1 MPTERLSMRHI
12 REVLRLHYS
21 VSMSQRAVA
30 RSLGL
35 AQGTVSKYLNRAR
48 RAGLTWPL
56 RPELDDDVR
65 LENRLYPPPSDR
77 PSEERPQPDWALVHR
92 ELRRPNVTLMLL
104 WEEYCDASSDSFSYS
119 WFCERYKEWAGRL
132 KPSLRQVHVAGE
144 KLFVDYSGHTMEVV
158 DGLTGEVR
166 STQIFVAVLG
176 ASNYTYA
183 EASLSQSLP
192 DWIASHVR
200 AFAFFGGVAR
210 QTVSDNLKAG
220 ITRACFH
227 EPMVNRTYADLAR
240 HYRTAIVPA
249 RPYRPRDK
257 AKVEVG
263 VQIVGR
269 WILARLR
276 NRRFFSLASLNEAIH
291 ALLVELNDRPLRSWG
306 RSRRDLFEE
315 LDRPALTPL
324 PDEPYEYAEWKRCRV
339 NLDYHIEIAK
349 HYYSVPHNLVHQEVE
364 ARITQKT
371 VEIFL
376 RGKRVAS
383 HLRSSLPHR
392 PTTIPE
398 HMPSSHRRYRDWTLE
413 RIRSEAAKVG
423 PDAQTLIDVILR
435 SRTSGTGLPLGHR
448 HSRAGQ
454 ALRPG
459 TRRCRLCPGAAAQ
472 RPLIQIGRCH
482 PQERHR
488 QNRASRR
495 GGAHPLP
502 HQHPW
507 PQLLQLIRRDQHAH
521 SPHRRSLARTRPR
534 RHGRWPH

>member
-1 MPTERLSMRHI
+1 M
-12 REVLRLHYS
+12 
-21 VSMSQRAVA
+21 
-30 RSLGL
+30 
-35 AQGTVSKYLNRAR
+35 
-48 RAGLTWPL
+48 
-56 RPELDDDVR
+56 
-65 LENRLYPPPSDR
+65 DR
-77 PSEERPQPDWALVHR
+77 PPQP
-92 ELRRPNVTLMLL
+92 T
-104 WEEYCDASSDSFSYS
+104 
-119 WFCERYKEWAGRL
+119 
-132 KPSLRQVHVAGE
+132 LRQVYVAGE
-144 KLFVDYSGHTMEVV
+144 KLDYSGHIVEVV
-158 DGLTGEVR
+158 DGLSGEVR
-166 STQIFVAVLG
+166 RMQIFVAVLG

-200 AFAFFGGVAR
+200 AFAYFGGVAR

-306 RSRRDLFEE
+306 RSRRDDLFEE

-349 HYYSVPHNLVHQEVE
+349 HYYSVPHNLVRQEVE
-364 ARITQKT
+364 TRVTQKT

-376 RGKRVAS
+376 RGKRVHRICAAPCS
-383 HLRSSLPHR
+383 IARRRLPSICR
-392 PTTIPE
+392 A
-398 HMPSSHRRYRDWTLE
+398 
-413 RIRSEAAKVG
+413 RIVVIATG
-423 PDAQTLIDVILR
+423 PMSVFVPK
-435 SRTSGTGLPLGHR
+435 LPG
-448 HSRAGQ
+448 SV
-454 ALRPG
+454 PM
-459 TRRCRLCPGAAAQ
+459 
-472 RPLIQIGRCH
+472 
-482 PQERHR
+482 
-488 QNRASRR
+488 SRR
-495 GGAHPLP
+495 
-502 HQHPW
+502 
-507 PQLLQLIRRDQHAH
+507 
-521 SPHRRSLARTRPR
+521 
-534 RHGRWPH
+534 

>member
-1 MPTERLSMRHI
+1 
-12 REVLRLHYS
+12 
-21 VSMSQRAVA
+21 
-30 RSLGL
+30 
-35 AQGTVSKYLNRAR
+35 
-48 RAGLTWPL
+48 
-56 RPELDDDVR
+56 
-65 LENRLYPPPSDR
+65 
-77 PSEERPQPDWALVHR
+77 
-92 ELRRPNVTLMLL
+92 
-104 WEEYCDASSDSFSYS
+104 
-119 WFCERYKEWAGRL
+119 
-132 KPSLRQVHVAGE
+132 
-144 KLFVDYSGHTMEVV
+144 MEVV

-383 HLRSSLPHR
+383 HLRSTLPHR

-398 HMPSSHRRYRDWTLE
+398 HMPSSH
-413 RIRSEAAKVG
+413 
-423 PDAQTLIDVILR
+423 
-435 SRTSGTGLPLGHR
+435 
-448 HSRAGQ
+448 
-454 ALRPG
+454 
-459 TRRCRLCPGAAAQ
+459 
-472 RPLIQIGRCH
+472 
-482 PQERHR
+482 
-488 QNRASRR
+488 
-495 GGAHPLP
+495 
-502 HQHPW
+502 
-507 PQLLQLIRRDQHAH
+507 
-521 SPHRRSLARTRPR
+521 
-534 RHGRWPH
+534 

>member
-1 MPTERLSMRHI
+1 MRHI

-21 VSMSQRAVA
+21 VGMSQRAVA

-35 AQGTVSKYLNRAR
+35 AQGTVSKYLNRTR

-56 RPELDDDVR
+56 PAELDDDVR

-77 PSEERPQPDWALVHR
+77 PSDERPQPDWALVHR

-104 WEEYCDASSDSFSYS
+104 WEEYCDANSDCFSYS
-119 WFCERYKEWAGRL
+119 WFCERYKEWAGLL
-132 KPSLRQVHVAGE
+132 KPTLRQIHVAGE

-166 STQIFVAVLG
+166 SAQIFVAVLG
-176 ASNYTYA
+176 ASNYTLRRGQPQPKPA
-183 EASLSQSLP
+183 GLDRLTRSGICLFRS
-192 DWIASHVR
+192 
-200 AFAFFGGVAR
+200 VAR

-276 NRRFFSLASLNEAIH
+276 NHRFFSLAALNEAIH

-324 PDEPYEYAEWKRCRV
+324 PDEPYQYAEWKRCRV

-349 HYYSVPHNLVHQEVE
+349 HYYSVPHNLVRQEVE
-364 ARITQKT
+364 TRVTQKT

-383 HLRSSLPHR
+383 HLRSTLPHR
-392 PTTIPE
+392 PTTIAE
-398 HMPSSHRRYRDWTLE
+398 HMPSSHRRYRDWTHE
-413 RIRSEAAKVG
+413 RIRSEAAQVG
-423 PDAQTLIDVILR
+423 PDAETLIDVILR
-435 SRTSGTGLPLGHR
+435 SRPHPEQGFRSAVGILGLVKRYG
-448 HSRAGQ
+448 
-454 ALRPG
+454 
-459 TRRCRLCPGAAAQ
+459 
-472 RPLIQIGRCH
+472 
-482 PQERHR
+482 QERVDAACA
-488 QNRASRR
+488 RALLLNARSYKSVAAILKNGTDRTAPPAEEAPILFHANIR
-495 GGAHPLP
+495 G
-502 HQHPW
+502 
-507 PQLLQLIRRDQHAH
+507 
-521 SPHRRSLARTRPR
+521 RTYYN
-534 RHGRWPH
+534 